1 MRDLGALE
9 SFCLV
14 GGIQVIIVNCSDFG
28 FNTADKQPYTSKRHS
43 PETRLEA
50 ALFIQQLTQSPLTMQ
65 MFISCVPHSFRG
77 ITDDQMSRFAHIGGT
92 AGRRLFGES
101 DPYPLIP

>member
-1 MRDLGALE
+1 MRDLDALE

-14 GGIQVIIVNCSDFG
+14 GGIQVIIVSWLRG
-28 FNTADKQPYTSKRHS
+28 LTLNTADQQPYTSKRHS

-65 MFISCVPHSFRG
+65 MFISYVPLSFISHR
-77 ITDDQMSRFAHIGGT
+77 
-92 AGRRLFGES
+92 
-101 DPYPLIP
+101 